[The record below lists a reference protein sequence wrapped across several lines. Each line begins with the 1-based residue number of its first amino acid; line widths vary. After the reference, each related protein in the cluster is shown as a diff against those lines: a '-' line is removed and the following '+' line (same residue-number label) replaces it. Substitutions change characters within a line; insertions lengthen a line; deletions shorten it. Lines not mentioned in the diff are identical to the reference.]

1 MENFSRNTKFNDDL
15 LKLDVR
21 LLTNYYKSIGFYN
34 VNISS
39 KSAEFDINKNV
50 IITYSIDAGERHYI
64 DKISANIDD
73 VFDKKI
79 FDPLKKEFT
88 KQIGKTYSP
97 FKIKKLLDELDEIIS
112 NNNLQFVEHNVQE
125 SVKNNNVSIQININE
140 GEKILVERINVTGN
154 SVTNE
159 NVIRG
164 EFILDEGDPFTK
176 ISLDKTVSNLK
187 SRRIFS
193 SVTSSTKIKW

>member
-1 MENFSRNTKFNDDL
+1 M
-15 LKLDVR
+15 
-21 LLTNYYKSIGFYN
+21 
-34 VNISS
+34 
-39 KSAEFDINKNV
+39 
-50 IITYSIDAGERHYI
+50 
-64 DKISANIDD
+64 
-73 VFDKKI
+73 
-79 FDPLKKEFT
+79 
-88 KQIGKTYSP
+88 
-97 FKIKKLLDELDEIIS
+97 DEIIS

-193 SVTSSTKIKW
+193 SVTSSTQVGSNDNLKLSILM